1 MKPLKES
8 KKVAERFKRIFLLK
22 ATILFVAFFFA
33 LSAKAQEMESAIGG
47 RLSYGGLISYQHKLN
62 QAYLAEGI
70 FALRWSGIEITGLVE
85 RYKPAFSKNTF
96 WYIGAGMHLG
106 IHGRNNVINPLAD
119 TNSRTYINLG
129 IDFIGGLIYYFP
141 DVPINISA
149 DYKPAFHFTGTRVF
163 VGEGLGLSLRYV
175 LK

>member
-8 KKVAERFKRIFLLK
+8 KKLAERFKRISLLK
-22 ATILFVAFFFA
+22 ATILFVAFFFT
-33 LSAKAQEMESAIGG
+33 LSVKAQEIESALGG

-62 QAYLAEGI
+62 QVYMAEGI
-70 FALRWSGIEITGLVE
+70 FALRWSGIEISGLVE
-85 RYKPAFSKNTF
+85 HYKPAFSKNSF

-106 IHGRNNVINPLAD
+106 IHGRNNVINPVSD
-119 TNSRTYINLG
+119 SNSRRYINLG

-141 DVPINISA
+141 NLPINISA
-149 DYKPAFHFTGTRVF
+149 DYKPAFHFTGSRAF
-163 VGEGLGLSLRYV
+163 VGEGIGLSLRYV